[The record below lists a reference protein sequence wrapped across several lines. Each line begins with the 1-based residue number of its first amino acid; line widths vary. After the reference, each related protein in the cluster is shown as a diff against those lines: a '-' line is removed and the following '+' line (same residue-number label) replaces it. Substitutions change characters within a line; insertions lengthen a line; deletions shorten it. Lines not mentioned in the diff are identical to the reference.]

1 MGCQLQY
8 LRNGTFGKT
17 VFNKWTNIFKSHIVS
32 PFEPIFVIVRPN
44 FAGYYCFPD
53 DSAEDPFRVF
63 IIDHTSTH
71 ASLVGGV
78 PVSELNQT
86 RTGGWRS
93 ELDQRVLGLNWKMG
107 NYLLRVSATAR

>member
-1 MGCQLQY
+1 M
-8 LRNGTFGKT
+8 
-17 VFNKWTNIFKSHIVS
+17 
-32 PFEPIFVIVRPN
+32 IVRPN

-71 ASLVGGV
+71 ASPVGGV

-86 RTGGWRS
+86 CTGDGGQNWTTESSDWIGKLEITFS
-93 ELDQRVLGLNWKMG
+93 EFQQQQGDAKKNEFRQRW
-107 NYLLRVSATAR
+107 